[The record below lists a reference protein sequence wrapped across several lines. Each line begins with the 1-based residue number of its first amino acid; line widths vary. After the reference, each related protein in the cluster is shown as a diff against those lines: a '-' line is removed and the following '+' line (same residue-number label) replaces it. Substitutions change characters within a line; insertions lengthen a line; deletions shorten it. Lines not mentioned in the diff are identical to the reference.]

1 MTYTIDDKIGRH
13 DSRDMVYISLA
24 TVSGIV
30 SILPPSPLGRRNF
43 IRIKNLDDIAS
54 VYLLANESDEYVA
67 NGYEIAHG
75 DEWEE
80 NTDAPL
86 YIITVSGLVDV
97 QVYERATRFNYKS

>member
-13 DSRDMVYISLA
+13 DSRDTVYISLA
-24 TVSGIV
+24 TISGV
-30 SILPPSPLGRRNF
+30 ASILPSPSLGRRNF
-43 IRIKNLDDIAS
+43 IRVKNLDDTAS
-54 VYLLANESDEYVA
+54 VYLLANESDEYAA

-86 YIITVSGLVDV
+86 YITTASGLVNV
-97 QVYERATRFNYKS
+97 QVYERSTRFNYKS